1 MSCPKGKRN
10 HSNKSIILG
19 LPRDPIDMFDELG
32 WENARNSQ
40 RTFGTQQRSQ
50 LSTIPRIDFC
60 KEPLLLKGKMR
71 TSCKSRAETPWEI
84 RSVTSGQVIAIK
96 SPSFAQQT
104 AEIRSYGERSG
115 LVCLTPEG
123 RTSGSIERTG
133 LVCLTLEGRTLWQCR
148 ETGSVWLAEQGRKAL
163 PGDSGGRS
171 STVC

>member
-1 MSCPKGKRN
+1 MRCPKGKRN

-19 LPRDPIDMFDELG
+19 VPGHPINMLDELG

-50 LSTIPRIDFC
+50 LSAIPRIDFC

-71 TSCKSRAETPWEI
+71 TSCKSRAETSWEI

-104 AEIRSYGERSG
+104 AEIRSSGERS
-115 LVCLTPEG
+115 
-123 RTSGSIERTG
+123 G
-133 LVCLTLEGRTLWQCR
+133 LVCLTLEGRTLGR
-148 ETGSVWLAEQGRKAL
+148 AERTGPVWLAAQDRKAL
-163 PGDSGGRS
+163 PGDSGERS